1 MGAKESDRTLMT
13 VESNIGGRGDSIAE
27 ASTISLP
34 KCLDMS
40 FSWQSFM
47 ESKFLF
53 FFGGASCRLLMSG
66 LSQAVQT
73 LDNALFQ
80 TLIKVRLFL
89 WQ

>member
-40 FSWQSFM
+40 FNWQ
-47 ESKFLF
+47 
-53 FFGGASCRLLMSG
+53 
-66 LSQAVQT
+66 
-73 LDNALFQ
+73 
-80 TLIKVRLFL
+80 
-89 WQ
+89 